1 MCVDD
6 ICDGIC
12 DEMKSCRECGWY
24 TQGGGTHKGVVHTEP
39 LVVDDV
45 ECKKMKKY
53 DGTIQYARDKRRQVA
68 LAERFD
74 KLWGPKGLHVYS
86 MHPGWTETEGVKR
99 DIPGFW
105 DTFKNSFRPL
115 EQGADTITYL
125 ALQVRGCC
133 IGGGDVME
141 WLGGVLGV
149 DVVMGWC
156 CVGGACCVGHVRVC
170 T

>member
-1 MCVDD
+1 M
-6 ICDGIC
+6 
-12 DEMKSCRECGWY
+12 R
-24 TQGGGTHKGVVHTEP
+24 
-39 LVVDDV
+39 
-45 ECKKMKKY
+45 KY

-74 KLWGPKGLHVYS
+74 ALWRGQGVHAYA

-125 ALQVRGCC
+125 ALQVRTHA
-133 IGGGDVME
+133 
-141 WLGGVLGV
+141 GVCAFFHAGNARHHT
-149 DVVMGWC
+149 VVCLRYMWREALC
-156 CVGGACCVGHVRVC
+156 QLPFMR
-170 T
+170 

>member
-1 MCVDD
+1 MTDD
-6 ICDGIC
+6 
-12 DEMKSCRECGWY
+12 
-24 TQGGGTHKGVVHTEP
+24 
-39 LVVDDV
+39 L
-45 ECKKMKKY
+45 ECKTMRKY

-74 KLWGPKGLHVYS
+74 ELWRDQGVHTYA

-125 ALQVRGCC
+125 ALQVVDAQCHA
-133 IGGGDVME
+133 
-141 WLGGVLGV
+141 WL
-149 DVVMGWC
+149 
-156 CVGGACCVGHVRVC
+156 
-170 T
+170 